1 MRTDG
6 AGETNGETLG
16 GEKEEKKQFKYVTH
30 DITGKY
36 PEHFAKESKE
46 ISYRPAFYLH
56 Y

>member
-1 MRTDG
+1 MVRVKPMG
-6 AGETNGETLG
+6 RRWVER
-16 GEKEEKKQFKYVTH
+16 KRKKNNSKYVTH
-30 DITGKY
+30 GITGKY